1 MPTGIRK
8 MDKSPM
14 NRKKQP
20 KKQPQTPIVS
30 LFGLSE
36 MLQSQINSISIVDDV
51 MKELQQKKKNDS
63 NNIDKEIE
71 HMNII
76 QHNIENLNKEKEDFS
91 ILQKTLTK
99 ENQDL
104 KQKFSDLLD

>member
-20 KKQPQTPIVS
+20 KKQPQTPVVS

-51 MKELQQKKKNDS
+51 MKELQ
-63 NNIDKEIE
+63 
-71 HMNII
+71 
-76 QHNIENLNKEKEDFS
+76 
-91 ILQKTLTK
+91 
-99 ENQDL
+99 
-104 KQKFSDLLD
+104 